1 MFIPLIVLGAMLLT
15 ATQPVASQ
23 PIDSPAIATPIAPK
37 KPKTITK
44 FGDRRTDPYFWLR
57 EKSNPE
63 VIQYLNAE
71 NRYTEEVL
79 RPLGSFRDTLYKE
92 MLSRIKET
100 DESVPY
106 RRHGYW
112 YYQREVEGL
121 QYPIYARRK
130 GSMEGP
136 EEVLLDVNELA
147 KGQPFTALG
156 LVEVSPD
163 ASKLLYSVDFTG
175 FRQYTLHV
183 KDLATGLLLR
193 DTAARVTSAAW
204 AENSKTLFY
213 VEEDETTKRSYRLHR
228 RVLEEAPDVILYE
241 EKDELFDIAVGD
253 TRSEEF
259 IVLAIVS
266 KDTSEMRY
274 LRSNDPAGEFRVVE
288 KRRKGHEYYLDHHGE
303 EFFIRTNDRGRN
315 FRLVHAPISDP
326 ARKNWKQVLAHRP
339 LVMLEEVDMF
349 KDFWVAVERDKGLL
363 KLRLTDFATGNH
375 HYVAFDEEV
384 YSAHS
389 STNPEYDTAQFR
401 FMYESLVTPRSWYD
415 YDVSSRSRKLLKQQ
429 PVLGGYRPEEYVS
442 EALTAV
448 AKDGTRIPISIVY
461 KKSLRRQGPQPL
473 LLYGYGSYGI
483 PMDPWFRSAR
493 ISLLDRG
500 MIFAIAHVRGGGDRG
515 RLWYDAG
522 KLRKKKNTFN
532 DFVVVAESLVRRRYT
547 LPEQLVIQG
556 GSAGGLLMGAVV
568 NMRPD
573 LFKAVVMQVPFVD
586 VINTMLDA
594 SLPLTVGEYL
604 EWGNPNVPSDY
615 RYMRSYSPYDN
626 LRKGSYPAILVET
639 SLNDSQV
646 MYWEPAKYVAK
657 LRTLKTDSNLLLL
670 KTIMEAGHGG
680 ASGRYDALK
689 DLAFTYSFILDQVG
703 LAS

>member
-1 MFIPLIVLGAMLLT
+1 
-15 ATQPVASQ
+15 
-23 PIDSPAIATPIAPK
+23 
-37 KPKTITK
+37 
-44 FGDRRTDPYFWLR
+44 
-57 EKSNPE
+57 
-63 VIQYLNAE
+63 
-71 NRYTEEVL
+71 
-79 RPLGSFRDTLYKE
+79 
-92 MLSRIKET
+92 
-100 DESVPY
+100 
-106 RRHGYW
+106 
-112 YYQREVEGL
+112 
-121 QYPIYARRK
+121 
-130 GSMEGP
+130 
-136 EEVLLDVNELA
+136 
-147 KGQPFTALG
+147 FTALG